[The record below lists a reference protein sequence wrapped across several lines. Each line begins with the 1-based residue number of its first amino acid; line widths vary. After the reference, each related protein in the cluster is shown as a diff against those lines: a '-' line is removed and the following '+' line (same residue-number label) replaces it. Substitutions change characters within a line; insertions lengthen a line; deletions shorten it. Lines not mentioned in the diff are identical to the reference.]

1 MSYCL
6 LTSSSVQRYLRRL
19 QVSIKHILA
28 IGSSAE
34 YLGDH
39 LEVSGKPSKPA
50 ARQRRRQRN
59 QQTMAM
65 DTMSTAPLSLLL
77 SIILGTSDQDG
88 DDNGGGYNIIDDGS
102 CTTNDIGSNNND
114 ADESETSPLPQT
126 QTPKLPLP
134 PPSSTPLCHQSLTS
148 AVSCLSTY
156 ELLREIQILDNY
168 RRAPPQKQA
177 NDECGDINN
186 SNCTN
191 KGDLYRKVRALLF
204 LYAIHRFHLPERRRI
219 RRLRNN
225 SKSMHE
231 EREGCDCEGESSE
244 TTETERKSETKT
256 VFCPMGYAAL
266 LERRFEDAIDCFL
279 ASVKDDALLIS
290 PDDHDDMVLEPR
302 TQSNDDGER

>member
-39 LEVSGKPSKPA
+39 LEVSGKPSP
-50 ARQRRRQRN
+50 
-59 QQTMAM
+59 QTAKDKETKKSAMAM

-102 CTTNDIGSNNND
+102 CTPNDIISNNND
-114 ADESETSPLPQT
+114 AVSSSQTSSLPQT

-168 RRAPPQKQA
+168 RRAPPQKQT

-191 KGDLYRKVRALLF
+191 HGDLYRKVRALLF

-231 EREGCDCEGESSE
+231 EREGCYCEGTSSE
-244 TTETERKSETKT
+244 TTDTESKSET
-256 VFCPMGYAAL
+256 
-266 LERRFEDAIDCFL
+266 
-279 ASVKDDALLIS
+279 
-290 PDDHDDMVLEPR
+290 
-302 TQSNDDGER
+302 